1 MSDRDLAVFVTDQAA
16 EMVGRAEVAAAW
28 EEPSALEGMTVGAL
42 CAHLTRAAGATVAY
56 LDRTDP
62 EARAEDELLT
72 DRTYFHA
79 ALDSPIHE
87 RIREVSADESAQGHP
102 AIADLLARVA
112 TELRERLASEPPNR
126 LVGALGGRML
136 TLDDF
141 CRTRLIEV
149 VLHTDDVAASVGVDP
164 PEPPPE
170 AMEIISDILVG
181 IARHVHGDRAV
192 VNALARRERAPA
204 GVFPV
209 I

>member
-1 MSDRDLAVFVTDQAA
+1 
-16 EMVGRAEVAAAW
+16 
-28 EEPSALEGMTVGAL
+28 
-42 CAHLTRAAGATVAY
+42 
-56 LDRTDP
+56 
-62 EARAEDELLT
+62 
-72 DRTYFHA
+72 
-79 ALDSPIHE
+79 
-87 RIREVSADESAQGHP
+87 
-102 AIADLLARVA
+102 
-112 TELRERLASEPPNR
+112 
-126 LVGALGGRML
+126 ML

-164 PEPPPE
+164 PEPPIE

-181 IARHVHGDRAV
+181 IARHVHGERAV